1 MLNQI
6 SFDITDALR
15 DEFISDLRSLK
26 AKLNLPNNLP
36 IAGKARQNMGQGS
49 KGYIQDCISEA
60 KTAPEVPSGLI
71 DVKEMDTD
79 WHLVGNLDPILAEL
93 VPLTSTLVNLRQ
105 LAGQDLM
112 AAGNQIKKNFNDA
125 AKTDPKYRSASDK
138 LNKRYEQAARQK
150 DPAAQSANSKAA

>member
-6 SFDITDALR
+6 SFDIADALR

-49 KGYIQDCISEA
+49 KGYIQDCIGEA

-71 DVKEMDTD
+71 DVKEMDMD
-79 WHLVGNLDPILAEL
+79 WHLVNNLDPILAEL

-125 AKTDPKYRSASDK
+125 AKSDPKYKAASDK

-150 DPAAQSANSKAA
+150 DAAVPSANSKAA